1 VQPTSGFRPATTERL
16 WSWALVFFCCL
27 VVFQNLGA
35 AHLFEPDEG
44 RNAERARELLLLDNW
59 AIPHENFLPALDKP
73 IFFYW
78 LIAIAYKL
86 FGISEWSARLP
97 SALAALGCLFL
108 VYRFVRDRWG
118 DWQARWS
125 VLILLTNI
133 VFFLYSRIVIFDVT
147 LTFFTTLALIEFY
160 RALETDDQGS
170 RRRHVILMAIAMGS
184 ATLVKG
190 PIGAALPG
198 LIIFFHVLL
207 LRGWSFLSLRV
218 LLTAAIVFCAIV
230 VPWAWWTETR
240 YAGYLRYFIWEENFL
255 RFFTPHFQRTEPW
268 YYFLVVIACGFF
280 PWSLFLPFVLKDKWK
295 KPLAKIDIF
304 LILWIAVPLLVFSAS
319 KSKLPHYILPIFPAL
334 SILTAQIIQAISE
347 DRASKRRWSLAVPW
361 LVWMLVIGYFVI
373 GTQWPS
379 LLHKEIRETITQLS
393 MFQRSVNIFLL
404 LVLAGLAF
412 CAGRNLWREQRI
424 VYLCHCFGMALLL
437 WFVGQ
442 TFAAASHTRSAKTL
456 AQQASPF
463 IGPQSQLASYDSYM
477 NGLPFYLRVERP
489 IWVVWSG
496 QNKIVMQNIY
506 VAQKQPPPAQG
517 FGQVL
522 FTFEEF
528 AKEWPGAKPPL
539 LVFVRQQRLNLL
551 RNHLGDTTQ
560 VLISVGNYSLVT
572 KR

>member
-1 VQPTSGFRPATTERL
+1 MQPTSGFRPATTERF

-78 LIAIAYKL
+78 LIASAYKL

-97 SALAALGCLFL
+97 SALAALGCVFL

-118 DWQARWS
+118 GWQARWS

-133 VFFLYSRIVIFDVT
+133 VFFLYSRIVIFDLT

-160 RALETDDQGS
+160 QALETDDQGS
-170 RRRHVILMAIAMGS
+170 RRRHVILMAIALGL

-190 PIGAALPG
+190 PIGAALPAM
-198 LIIFFHVLL
+198 IIFFHVLL

-218 LLTAAIVFCAIV
+218 LLTAAIVFCAVV

-240 YAGYLRYFIWEENFL
+240 HAGYLRYFIWEENFL

-280 PWSLFLPFVLKDKWK
+280 PWSFFLPFVLKDQWK

-334 SILTAQIIQAISE
+334 SILTAQIIKAISE
-347 DRASKRRWSLAVPW
+347 DMASKRRWSLAVPW
-361 LVWMLVIGYFVI
+361 FVWMLVIGYFVI
-373 GTQWPS
+373 GTQWPF
-379 LLHKEIRETITQLS
+379 LLHKEIRETTTQLS
-393 MFQRSVNIFLL
+393 TFQRSVNIVLL

-412 CAGRNLWREQRI
+412 SAGRNLWREQRI
-424 VYLCHCFGMALLL
+424 VYLCHCLGMALLL

-477 NGLPFYLRVERP
+477 NGLPFYLRVEHP

-496 QNKIVMQNIY
+496 QNKIIMQNIY
-506 VAQKQPPPAQG
+506 VAQNQPPPAPG

-560 VLISVGNYSLVT
+560 VLTSVGNYFLVT